1 MRQGCY
7 TRTLLFADLSPIV
20 FALLFILLLGSMQGP
35 QFVVPVSLEGIGY
48 QPVRR
53 IHVKV
58 ASLSQI
64 SLIPGSLD
72 LLLAQT
78 VHLIQSGLHLL
89 LDGERDFQCQ
99 RSDRVDE
106 KLTDSLVQVL
116 TQDMLAYQHDVVGSV
131 ALAGILRHDL
141 GLPRVVTNRH
151 PAATDPTDIQAL

>member
-1 MRQGCY
+1 
-7 TRTLLFADLSPIV
+7 
-20 FALLFILLLGSMQGP
+20 
-35 QFVVPVSLEGIGY
+35 
-48 QPVRR
+48 
-53 IHVKV
+53 VKV

-89 LDGERDFQCQ
+89 LDGERDFQRQ

-116 TQDMLAYQHDVVGSV
+116 IQDMLTYQHDVEVPSRWQAYSGT
-131 ALAGILRHDL
+131 ILVCRMW
-141 GLPRVVTNRH
+141 
-151 PAATDPTDIQAL
+151 

>member
-1 MRQGCY
+1 MCQGRD
-7 TRTLLFADLSPIV
+7 TRTLLFADRSPIV
-20 FALLFILLLGSMQGP
+20 FALLLILLLGSMQCP
-35 QFVVPVSLEGIGY
+35 QFVVPVGLEGISY

-64 SLIPGSLD
+64 SLILGSLD

-89 LDGERDFQCQ
+89 LDGERDFQRQ

-106 KLTDSLVQVL
+106 KLTDS
-116 TQDMLAYQHDVVGSV
+116 
-131 ALAGILRHDL
+131 
-141 GLPRVVTNRH
+141 
-151 PAATDPTDIQAL
+151 